1 MHPDILAKQN
11 ELAARFSQ
19 TNIAARVNASE
30 VFAINHGFEEWDGL
44 TISDF
49 ISALLEE
56 YTWWMIENKALVNKS
71 MTPEEAEKAM
81 VAKAEHAVKL
91 NLLLETEDARIK
103 KADALLKLMDTYRF
117 GPLDPRYRK
126 LRKQYSEVVKSF
138 KLIGP
143 NHEFRYPD
151 LD

>member
-11 ELAARFSQ
+11 ELSARFAE

-30 VFAINHGFEEWDGL
+30 VFAINNGFEEWDGL
-44 TISDF
+44 TVTDF
-49 ISALLEE
+49 IASLLEE
-56 YTWWMIENKALVNKS
+56 YTWWMIENKELVNKS
-71 MTPEEAEKAM
+71 MTPEEAEKAL
-81 VAKAEHAVKL
+81 VNKAETAVKL
-91 NLLLETEDARIK
+91 NKFLEEEDARIK
-103 KADALLKLMDTYRF
+103 KADELLKLMDKYRL

-138 KLIGP
+138 KLVGP
-143 NHEFRYPD
+143 NYEFRYPK